1 MTRDLLEVAVYEYSS
16 FTADVVRGNPDYFR
30 RILASAPDRE
40 TARNQLSDAI
50 ANKAQRIIELGS
62 KSEVVYNFAAYG
74 FDNWTQDYLEDD
86 VDAIIEESYV
96 APRSGPAGSKSVRRS
111 PAKRKTPAK
120 KAASGRR

>member
-1 MTRDLLEVAVYEYSS
+1 MTRDLLEVAVYECSS
-16 FTADVVRGNPDYFR
+16 FTADVIRGNPDYFR

-74 FDNWTQDYLEDD
+74 FDNWTQDYFEDD
-86 VDAIIEESYV
+86 VDAIIYGSYV
-96 APRSGPAGSKSVRRS
+96 APRGGRAGSKSVRKGS
-111 PAKRKTPAK
+111 AKAPSRGSKTKRA
-120 KAASGRR
+120 RR

>member
-1 MTRDLLEVAVYEYSS
+1 MTRDLLEVAVYECSS

-86 VDAIIEESYV
+86 VDAIIDGSYV
-96 APRSGPAGSKSVRRS
+96 TPRGDPASSKSVKRR
-111 PAKRKTPAK
+111 PAKVPSKNPKTK
-120 KAASGRR
+120 RTRR